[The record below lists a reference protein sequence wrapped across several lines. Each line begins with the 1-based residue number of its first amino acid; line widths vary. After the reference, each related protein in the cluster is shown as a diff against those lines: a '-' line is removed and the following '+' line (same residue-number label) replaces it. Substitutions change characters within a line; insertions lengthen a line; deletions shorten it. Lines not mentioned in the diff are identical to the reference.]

1 MNKASLKGTFYY
13 VTDVL
18 VGEIFYCGKETTGS
32 LKVLPVYLGTA
43 VSGFGG
49 GFD

>member
-1 MNKASLKGTFYY
+1 MNKESLKGNTYF
-13 VTDVL
+13 VTDL
-18 VGEIFYCGKETTGS
+18 VGEIFYCGKETTGT
-32 LKVLPVYLGTA
+32 LKVLPIYLGTA